1 MENNVQS
8 PFPYV
13 RDFGQII
20 SATIEFIRMHF
31 SQLYKVLFICIA
43 PIAAVSGIFTSYAVT
58 DYFEVIKTISENPDI
73 PYLWNIFTMFILSYG
88 LLIVASTLCMVF
100 TIEYCIMI
108 HKQGRE
114 VFHLQ
119 SFIVHSLRQIPRYVL
134 RTIGL
139 GLLTTLAS
147 VLLVIPG
154 IYLSVV
160 IIITIPL
167 LENEKSSFWDGV
179 KRSMSLMQGNWWR
192 TLGLILVVYIA
203 LAVIGGA
210 FSIPLYFMTI
220 LKTLFVIDSTL
231 EEPSYITFLM
241 IFFTMISIVAQVILN
256 SIYHI
261 VFVFKYFS
269 LVEMKEGSSLFTA
282 INQIGS
288 SHDAS
293 MPEETY

>member
-1 MENNVQS
+1 MENNIQS

-114 VFHLQ
+114 AFHLQ

-210 FSIPLYFMTI
+210 FSIPLYSMTI

>member
-1 MENNVQS
+1 MENNIQS

-31 SQLYKVLFICIA
+31 SQLYKLLFICIA
-43 PIAAVSGIFTSYAVT
+43 PIAAVSGIFTSYAMT

-73 PYLWNIFTMFILSYG
+73 SYLWNIFTMFLFSYG
-88 LLIVASTLCMVF
+88 LLIIASMLCMVF
-100 TIEYCIMI
+100 TIEYCILV

-119 SFIVHSLRQIPRYVL
+119 SFIVHCLRQVPRYFL

-139 GLLTTLAS
+139 GLLTTVAS
-147 VLLVIPG
+147 VLLIIPG

-160 IIITIPL
+160 FIITIPL

-179 KRSMSLMQGNWWR
+179 KRSISLMQGNWWR
-192 TLGLILVVYIA
+192 TVGLTLVVYIG
-203 LAVIGGA
+203 LSVVGGI
-210 FSIPLYFMTI
+210 FSVPMYIMTI
-220 LKTLFVIDSTL
+220 LKTIFVVESSL
-231 EEPSYITFLM
+231 EEPAYITFLI
-241 IFFTMISIVAQVILN
+241 IFFTMISVVAQVILN

-288 SHDAS
+288 SHESS